1 MNTEFNNKPYDEE
14 VWLEEATSED
24 LEDAANIER
33 EYEDAYDAAFTNL
46 MVEKFPH
53 LTNTNY
59 ISSPDSDTKKSDV
72 FVFRPQTPPKNN
84 SETSLDSLDRSSDTN
99 YSTNTINIGNG
110 KFEYVSNKFKREML
124 VNAWQSITQTN
135 MWDFVKQD
143 IESFMWSKDPRIDI
157 ISEKMEE
164 LGYSGHS
171 GCSFGCTMRNMQHL
185 AKNGENK
192 FKQMFNG
199 NDIEVEEIE
208 EAEQVDSDVEANP
221 YENEDAMEHEQRLK
235 KLIKRRIETR
245 YYEKRDK
252 EEKEAREKKLLEY
265 MGGF

>member
-1 MNTEFNNKPYDEE
+1 MSSTNTEFNNKPYDEE

-24 LEDAANIER
+24 LEAASNVER

-72 FVFRPQTPPKNN
+72 FVFRPPTPPKNN

-99 YSTNTINIGNG
+99 SSNNTINIGDG
-110 KFEYVSNKFKREML
+110 TFEYVSNKWDREML
-124 VNAWQSITQTN
+124 VNAWQAITQTN
-135 MWDFVKQD
+135 TWDFVKQD
-143 IESFMWSKDPRIDI
+143 IDSFMFSRDPRIDI

-171 GCSFGCTMRNMQHL
+171 GCSFGCTMRNMQYL

-192 FKQMFNG
+192 FKKMFDGTHNSEEVDPDR
-199 NDIEVEEIE
+199 DIEL
-208 EAEQVDSDVEANP
+208 DP
-221 YENEDAMEHEQRLK
+221 YPGEDAMEYEQRLK
-235 KLIKRRIETR
+235 QVIKRRVDKA
-245 YYEKRDK
+245 KR
-252 EEKEAREKKLLEY
+252 EKELLEY